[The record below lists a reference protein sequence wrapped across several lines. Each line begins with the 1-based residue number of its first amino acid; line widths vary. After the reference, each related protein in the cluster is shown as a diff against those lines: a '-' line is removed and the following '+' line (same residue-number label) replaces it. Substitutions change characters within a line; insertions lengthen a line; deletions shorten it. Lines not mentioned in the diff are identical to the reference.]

1 MTQKTTIDERFLAFP
16 DLVEARSRA
25 EKAIVAYEKAGGSVR
40 HTNNNYGPYRLCV
53 NVKDREMRNCAPE
66 IRKEKAQEFYDMQVR
81 DFWELDFDGDWICS
95 DRCVHE
101 FPKFFSEGRCGG
113 YFVFDGHESKRAG
126 PAFSEWKRRS
136 AWRGGG
142 SEPTP
147 NPTIDTVL
155 TSFDD
160 VVDPFRWIEDVQD
173 FGDDDEKRQAWIK
186 EDVENLT
193 AVYIQMAEVFESA
206 KEWVEVVLG
215 QMKHRGENYEGKN
228 IYELEMLAENWMFDF
243 FDFTTVHVEI
253 DKDVCV
259 VSWPQYA
266 RQFMDCGDWV
276 ECTPETEGAVEW
288 RTPKNTPPGT
298 KVWKK
303 FVPCTAKTFSL
314 KMDREQLAEILNEDM
329 AEAVKAIREHI
340 LRSK

>member
-1 MTQKTTIDERFLAFP
+1 MTQKTKIDERFLAFP
-16 DLVEARSRA
+16 ELVEARSRA
-25 EKAIVAYEKAGGSVR
+25 ERAIAAYEEAGGSVR
-40 HTNNNYGPYRLCV
+40 CTNNSYGPYHLCV

-66 IRKEKAQEFYDMQVR
+66 IREDKAQEFYDMQVR
-81 DFWELDFDGDWICS
+81 DFWELDFDGDGICS

-113 YFVFDGHESKRAG
+113 YFVFDGYESKRAG
-126 PAFSEWKRRS
+126 PAFSEWKRQS

-228 IYELEMLAENWMFDF
+228 IYELEMLAENEMFEF

-253 DKDVCV
+253 DEDVCT
-259 VSWPQYA
+259 VSWPQHA
-266 RQFMDCGDWV
+266 RQFMDHGDWV

-288 RTPKNTPPGT
+288 GTPENTPPGT
-298 KVWKK
+298 KVFKK
-303 FVPCTAKTFSL
+303 FVPHAAKTFSL

-329 AEAVKAIREHI
+329 AEAVKAIRKRA